1 MTMNREE
8 LKRRAR
14 AQLGG
19 NIFGSRWLYAVVV
32 ELVLFLGL
40 GTAIRLGGNMSRSTL
55 SIGLGLLLGGPLEY
69 AAGYLFLKQS
79 RDDQPMDLKEL
90 LKGFRE
96 DFGGLFLLN
105 LMRSLFVALWSLL
118 FVIPGI
124 IAEYSYAMSFFI
136 RVDHPEYDWNTC
148 LRESKRM
155 MEGHKMDYFVL
166 ELSFLGWRIV
176 GALCLGV
183 GTLWVNSYIR
193 ATQAQFYEQLCC
205 QERFYSE
212 ETV

>member
-40 GTAIRLGGNMSRSTL
+40 GTAIRLGGNMSGSTL
-55 SIGLGLLLGGPLEY
+55 SIGLELLLGGPLEY
-69 AAGYLFLKQS
+69 AAGYLFLKQA

-90 LKGFRE
+90 LRGFRD

-155 MEGHKMDYFVL
+155 MKGHKMDYFVL

-205 QERFYSE
+205 QDRFYSE

>member
-14 AQLGG
+14 VQLGG

-32 ELVLFLGL
+32 ELVLFLVL
-40 GTAIRLGGNMSRSTL
+40 GTAIRLGGNMSGSTL
-55 SIGLGLLLGGPLEY
+55 SIGLELLLGGPLEY
-69 AAGYLFLKQS
+69 AAGYLFLKQA

-155 MEGHKMDYFVL
+155 MKGHKMDYFVL

-205 QERFYSE
+205 QDRFYSE

>member
-1 MTMNREE
+1 MTMDRAE

-19 NIFGSRWLYAVVV
+19 NIFGKRWLYAVVV
-32 ELVLFLGL
+32 ALVLFFGSGSAFKLS
-40 GTAIRLGGNMSRSTL
+40 GGAL

-69 AAGYLFLKQS
+69 AASHLFLKQA
-79 RDDQPMDLKEL
+79 RDDQPMDLNDL

-105 LMRSLFVALWSLL
+105 LMEGIFIALWSLL
-118 FVIPGI
+118 LIVPGI
-124 IAEYSYAMSFFI
+124 VASYSYAMCFFI

-148 LRESKRM
+148 LQQSKQM
-155 MEGHKMDYFVL
+155 MKGHKMEYFVL
-166 ELSFLGWRIV
+166 ELSFLGWQIV

-183 GTLWVNSYIR
+183 GTLWVTSYVR
-193 ATQAQFYEQLCC
+193 ATRAQFYEQLC
-205 QERFYSE
+205 QQYRSYSE
-212 ETV
+212 QTV